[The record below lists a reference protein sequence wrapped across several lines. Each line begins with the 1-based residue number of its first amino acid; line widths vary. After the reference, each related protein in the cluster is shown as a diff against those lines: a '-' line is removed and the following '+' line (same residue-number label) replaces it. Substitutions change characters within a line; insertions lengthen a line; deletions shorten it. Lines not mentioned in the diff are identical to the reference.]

1 MSRTFEIHIKEDP
14 EAVVEKAKAAAQR
27 SGASFEGDG
36 QSGVFSGS
44 GVEGKYVVE
53 DKVLRLTITDK
64 PAGIPWT
71 LVETMVH
78 SFFEEP
84 KVKEKTKEDA
94 PKDSGTEDPAKRR
107 SKADAVIKEHMLWSI
122 GAGLVPIPL
131 FDIAAVSALQI
142 GMLKQ
147 LSKLYGIDHDKES
160 GKIFVTALTGTG
172 LAKIGASLFKAL
184 PGIGTLIGGLSM
196 SAFSGASTYA
206 LGQVAVTTLETKGN
220 LADVDLSE
228 AKKAYESAFE
238 AGKEVV
244 SKVEKKTKQD
254 GKSPAERLKQ
264 LKELRE
270 QELISEEEYSTKKDA
285 IIAEL

>member
-1 MSRTFEIHIKEDP
+1 MSRTFEINIKQDP
-14 EAVVEKAKAAAQR
+14 EVVVEKAKAAAQR

-36 QSGVFSGS
+36 RSGVFSGS

-53 DKVLRLTITDK
+53 DKVLRLTITEK

-84 KVKEKTKEDA
+84 KVEEKTKETPDNN
-94 PKDSGTEDPAKRR
+94 GNEDPAKRR

-147 LSKLYGIDHDKES
+147 LSKLYGIDHDQES
-160 GKIFVTALTGTG
+160 GKIFVSALTGTG

-220 LADVDLSE
+220 LADIDLSE
-228 AKKAYESAFE
+228 AKRAYESAFE

-244 SKVEKKTKQD
+244 SKVERKTKQD
-254 GKSPAERLKQ
+254 GRSPAERLKQ
-264 LKELRE
+264 LKALRE
-270 QELISEEEYSTKKDA
+270 DDLISEEEYEAKKEA